1 MFRVIAEDGNA
12 RIGLI
17 KIGDRKL
24 RTPAFIPV
32 ATLASVRG
40 LDCRDLREIGVE
52 AVIANTY
59 HLHIKP
65 GDELIKKLGGLHK
78 FMNFDGI
85 IMTDSGGFQAFSL
98 GFGMQHGVGKIA
110 DNIFLEGLR
119 DTEFSGD
126 RWAFVNDEGVT
137 FRDVRYSRKVKLS
150 PELSMKIQ
158 SNLGSDIIFA
168 FDECTSPLSDYE
180 YTKRA
185 MERTHRWALKCLEC
199 YDKKQKIFGIIQGGE
214 YKDLRLKSA
223 EFISSLPFDGFGIGG
238 SLGKSKRDMLNILE
252 WVIPILPKEKPRHLL
267 GIGGVEDIFES
278 VKRGVDMFDCVTP
291 TRWARRGVV
300 FVSRDAGGNRKNK
313 FRIHIKRSEFKNDV
327 SAIDPCCDCFVCQ
340 SYSKA
345 YLRHLFKANELTFF
359 RLASYHNI
367 YFMTKL
373 MEEIRESIENGRFE
387 ELKRKWLN

>member
-1 MFRVIAEDGNA
+1 MAEDGNA
-12 RIGLI
+12 RIGVI
-17 KIGDRKL
+17 KIGDKKL

-40 LDCRDLREIGVE
+40 LDCRDLEEIGVE
-52 AVIANTY
+52 AVVANTY

-119 DTEFSGD
+119 DTEFRGD
-126 RWAFVNDEGVT
+126 RWAFVDDEGVT

-278 VKRGVDMFDCVTP
+278 VERGVDMFDCVTP

-300 FVSRDAGGNRKNK
+300 FISRDAGGNRKNK
-313 FRIHIKRSEFKNDV
+313 FRVHIKRSEFKNDV

-340 SYSKA
+340 SYSKS

-367 YFMTKL
+367 HFMTKL
-373 MEEIRESIENGRFE
+373 MEEIRESIESGRFE